1 MAPFLCVSNGIQ
13 LSHKGIPAIY
23 VTAGEV
29 GQRGLEK
36 SKLSLSES
44 LKGLG
49 ARVFGEKPA
58 FIEQIPL
65 VVNSG
70 SLGESQANAA
80 IVNADVVVGRHRFS
94 RLWLAVS

>member
-1 MAPFLCVSNGIQ
+1 MKEKEEHVVCFAREFN
-13 LSHKGIPAIY
+13 LSGRWIHLDILPAIN

-80 IVNADVVVGRHRFS
+80 IVNADCGDSLV
-94 RLWLAVS
+94 